1 MGQVSKK
8 AFQKRQA
15 CVLQLLNQLCGFHT
29 GRLHNTTHTVTLTS
43 LSFLGKR
50 PRQLSTQSTAQLC

>member
-15 CVLQLLNQLCGFHT
+15 CVLQLLNQLCGFHA
-29 GRLHNTTHTVTLTS
+29 GRLHNTTHT
-43 LSFLGKR
+43 
-50 PRQLSTQSTAQLC
+50 Q